1 VRLYFIGVD
10 GNLYN
15 TLANNLAGNYADPQ
29 AAYLYNV
36 VANNSPIASVI
47 EQIVVNSNGIP
58 QDGPNTFVFPSSPQY
73 QQILDSALLWG
84 YNKYNNVNAGFTNVL
99 LSDLTFWQN
108 INAWDSTLGQFDID
122 SIEFFSDIQTFM
134 SLVQDAAS
142 VELSPGQA
150 QQVGSVAQL
159 LFDALQGA
167 PAYQATNSTQ
177 AASVINILISAN
189 VVANTNYTA
198 PEMVMGMANLTPMQL
213 ATLESQLENA
223 IGIDGQNIPTNEQ
236 QYIDLLFKS
245 LCTSSIQNY
254 GSLGSSAVSTGGYA
268 FFQAYFA
275 SQSLGASSPLGFAWD
290 AGTSAATRSI
300 ADGAI
305 PTATVWSADVLFNI
319 FLEPQLPLLQDDNK
333 IVKDL
338 ATEIFPELISISTN
352 MTDLQGIPYFP
363 AGPAFTKDTGIAASL
378 IADHYQIQYL
388 LDPVNWGPPV
398 SEQQQLFGVLTIWS
412 NAISSAQALANN
424 SSGIPPPAVNGLGET
439 HGKLGDEFTISGANL
454 CNAVAVYF
462 NNSPAWFQV
471 NSSTNITT
479 VAPAGTNT
487 VDIRVVGPGGVS
499 QINANDKFTYGTL
512 STATNVLSVTSSN
525 PGSGVSITVSPND
538 TGGIGNGSTPF
549 ARNYTNNTQVT
560 LTAPSTAGGNN
571 FQKWQQNGADYS
583 NNRSAAIT
591 MNASYTMTAIYAS
604 PPSST
609 YTLTVA
615 SSNPNS
621 GVSISASPND
631 NNGSGGGSTTF
642 TLTYNSNKLVYLTAP
657 SSAGGNNFLTWQL
670 DGVTYNNALDSGLT
684 MNGNHTMTAV
694 FGGIGIIGL
703 SGNLAFGNVQT
714 NAQAVRQFTIQS
726 QGGYQ
731 PLHVSSISYTS
742 PGFSGS
748 WSGTIPIGGSTNVS
762 VTFSPT
768 TNGNYNGWV
777 IVNSDATVGSNS
789 NAISGTGVVA
799 PPPPPVTPFPVA
811 AFSVIYSFPYQSA
824 LSGPFAYGANPGA
837 GLVQGTDG
845 DFYGTT
851 VYGGGYGEGVIFRM
865 NAAGS
870 NQLLYSFPA
879 KTSQP
884 GAQLTFGNDG
894 NLYGTMRFGGV
905 NGLGSVFNGVFSTI
919 YSFAESSSDQS
930 GEPISPLIQGTDG
943 YFYGTTRW
951 GWNGGGSVFRV
962 TTTGAFKLINSLDDS
977 LPGIGWELIAPLV
990 QGMDGNLYGTTF
1002 AGGTNGPG
1010 TVFKL
1015 TLSGALTPLY
1025 SFTGGLDG
1033 GHPQAGLV
1041 LDKSG
1046 YLYGTT
1052 SEGGTFYD
1060 GTVFKMAT
1068 NGNLIWAVSLNGTN
1082 GSNAGYGIPAFLE
1095 APLIQASD
1103 GNLYGVTPSG
1113 GTFGAGTVFQIST
1126 NGLLTVLHSF
1136 QGSDGANPFG
1146 LMQGRDGN
1154 LYGTTWEGGTD
1165 GGGTVFRLVI
1175 PPGTPSVNTTGGV
1188 FNIKWNAVPGQT
1200 YQVKY
1205 STDLSKTNWMSLI
1218 SAITPTNSTAAAI
1231 DSVGPDSQRFY
1242 RIVEYPEAW

>member
-1 VRLYFIGVD
+1 
-10 GNLYN
+10 
-15 TLANNLAGNYADPQ
+15 
-29 AAYLYNV
+29 
-36 VANNSPIASVI
+36 
-47 EQIVVNSNGIP
+47 
-58 QDGPNTFVFPSSPQY
+58 
-73 QQILDSALLWG
+73 
-84 YNKYNNVNAGFTNVL
+84 
-99 LSDLTFWQN
+99 
-108 INAWDSTLGQFDID
+108 
-122 SIEFFSDIQTFM
+122 M
-134 SLVQDAAS
+134 
-142 VELSPGQA
+142 
-150 QQVGSVAQL
+150 
-159 LFDALQGA
+159 
-167 PAYQATNSTQ
+167 
-177 AASVINILISAN
+177 
-189 VVANTNYTA
+189 
-198 PEMVMGMANLTPMQL
+198 
-213 ATLESQLENA
+213 
-223 IGIDGQNIPTNEQ
+223 
-236 QYIDLLFKS
+236 
-245 LCTSSIQNY
+245 
-254 GSLGSSAVSTGGYA
+254 
-268 FFQAYFA
+268 
-275 SQSLGASSPLGFAWD
+275 SLGASTGAAAGYTGSLAYFVDGLPASWSLGA
-290 AGTSAATRSI
+290 AGTEALAYLGPAAISVGASAVAVDVYEIYFVPGAALAQDQVVLDGVITNLFSEVLSI
-300 ADGAI
+300 
-305 PTATVWSADVLFNI
+305 NN
-319 FLEPQLPLLQDDNK
+319 E
-333 IVKDL
+333 
-338 ATEIFPELISISTN
+338 
-352 MTDLQGIPYFP
+352 MTDNLGVPNFDSG
-363 AGPAFTKDTGIAASL
+363 AAFTGELGMLNSLYAAYLQMRYVSVQGPQVIQGLFPNENTNFVQGQILLMQAQLNNTITEVTNAAFLAKNIIANTTACPLPS
-378 IADHYQIQYL
+378 
-388 LDPVNWGPPV
+388 VGNV
-398 SEQQQLFGVLTIWS
+398 SPT
-412 NAISSAQALANN
+412 
-424 SSGIPPPAVNGLGET
+424 T
-439 HGKLGDEFTISGANL
+439 GKLGYETTIEGSNF

-462 NNSPAWFQV
+462 NNAPAWFQV

-512 STATNVLSVTSSN
+512 STTTNVLSVTSSN

-905 NGLGSVFNGVFSTI
+905 NGLGSVFTANGVFSTI

-977 LPGIGWELIAPLV
+977 LPGVGWELIAPLV

-1041 LDKSG
+1041 QDKSG

-1068 NGNLIWAVSLNGTN
+1068 NGNLIWAVSFNGTN

-1113 GTFGAGTVFQIST
+1113 GTFGDGTVFQIST

-1175 PPGTPSVNTTGGV
+1175 PPGTPSVNTTGGI

-1200 YQVKY
+1200 YQVQY